1 MFELETF
8 RFGTQR
14 LNPLSVAPQ
23 FPVDSMASLYY
34 HQAHLAHRASAFVVD
49 FQQIQ
54 LCYL

>member
-34 HQAHLAHRASAFVVD
+34 HQAHLAYRASAFVVD

-54 LCYL
+54 LFYL